1 MVRKRPRVRI
11 EVSDPS
17 FLNGRWHCVGK
28 ILGTKSERLPWL
40 GSDPPPDEPED
51 EPLTATL
58 YLVAGAG
65 ASPEEAKRQVMAKIH
80 NVWGSESTP
89 PPGPCIL
96 ESDAA
101 TRNNS
106 RQGSSFVSRFM
117 NMLRRR
123 TG

>member
-80 NVWGSESTP
+80 NVWGSNPHRHQALAFSSPMPPLETTP
-89 PPGPCIL
+89 GK
-96 ESDAA
+96 D
-101 TRNNS
+101 R
-106 RQGSSFVSRFM
+106 RSFPDS
-117 NMLRRR
+117 
-123 TG
+123 